1 MAKMISLNNGRI
13 KPIRNRF
20 GGDTSRFAQ
29 KDHHMCKAGRRFR
42 RARIEELT
50 TAAAMSEVDDTELM
64 VSAAAAVRTD
74 LIRLPHTMVTGN
86 DPELTI
92 EDGRITFELDGDC
105 DDDYEYGRRRHRR
118 TPVGTLHLGEGGRIM
133 AFCMS

>member
-29 KDHHMCKAGRRFR
+29 KDHHMGKAGRRFR
-42 RARIEELT
+42 RARIEELS
-50 TAAAMSEVDDTELM
+50 TAAALSEVDDIELM

-74 LIRLPHTMVTGN
+74 LVRMPHTMVTGN

-92 EDGRITFELDGDC
+92 EDGRITFALDGD
-105 DDDYEYGRRRHRR
+105 DFYYGHRR
-118 TPVGTLHLGEGGRIM
+118 APVGTLHLGEGGRIM